1 MIINTLKFTISCN
14 ISMSENSKSKSFKEL
29 EKKLNR
35 EIKKVS
41 EELIKEKLDKK
52 KLDYD
57 TISLILEV
65 FDKSKFQWKPGHF
78 EAFDSEPENFRGK
91 TLPKNNRE
99 CVMLGVRLGTMRGKI
114 IYNLRNS
121 QITEK
126 QRNEIDDLVWKF
138 VWYSWQEARILYNR
152 SNEKEN

>member
-1 MIINTLKFTISCN
+1 MI
-14 ISMSENSKSKSFKEL
+14 ENSRSDPLKEL
-29 EKKLNR
+29 EKRLSR

-41 EELIKEKLDKK
+41 EDLIKEKLDKK

-65 FDKSKFQWKPGHF
+65 FSKSKFQWKPEHF
-78 EAFDSEPENFRGK
+78 DTFDSVPDGFKGK
-91 TLPKNNRE
+91 KLPKNQRE

-114 IYNLRNS
+114 IYNLKNS

-126 QRNEIDDLVWKF
+126 QRQEIDDLTWNL
-138 VWYSWQEARILYNR
+138 VWYSWQEARILHER
-152 SNEKEN
+152 ANEKI

>member
-1 MIINTLKFTISCN
+1 
-14 ISMSENSKSKSFKEL
+14 MSENSKSESFKEL
-29 EKKLNR
+29 EKKLDK

-57 TISLILEV
+57 TIALILEV
-65 FDKSKFQWKPGHF
+65 FDKSKFQWKQGHF
-78 EAFDSEPENFRGK
+78 EAFDSAPENFRGK

-99 CVMLGVRLGTMRGKI
+99 CVMLGIRLGTMRGKI

-126 QRNEIDDLVWKF
+126 QRNEIDDLVWNF

>member
-1 MIINTLKFTISCN
+1 
-14 ISMSENSKSKSFKEL
+14 MSENSKSKSFKEL
-29 EKKLNR
+29 EKKLDK

-57 TISLILEV
+57 TIALILEV

-78 EAFDSEPENFRGK
+78 EAFDSAPENFRGK

-114 IYNLRNS
+114 IY
-121 QITEK
+121 IYAIVK
-126 QRNEIDDLVWKF
+126 
-138 VWYSWQEARILYNR
+138 
-152 SNEKEN
+152 

>member
-1 MIINTLKFTISCN
+1 
-14 ISMSENSKSKSFKEL
+14 MSENFKSGSFKEL
-29 EKKLNR
+29 EKKLDR

-41 EELIKEKLDKK
+41 EDLIKEKLDKK

-57 TISLILEV
+57 TISLILEI
-65 FDKSKFQWKPGHF
+65 FGKSNFQWKPEHF
-78 EAFDSEPENFRGK
+78 ETFDSVPENFRGK
-91 TLPKNNRE
+91 TLPKNSRE

-114 IYNLRNS
+114 IYNLRNN

-126 QRNEIDDLVWKF
+126 QRQEIDDLTWNL

-152 SNEKEN
+152 SNGKK

>member
-1 MIINTLKFTISCN
+1 MANHGN
-14 ISMSENSKSKSFKEL
+14 ILLNENFKSQSFKEL
-29 EKKLNR
+29 EKKLDR

-65 FDKSKFQWKPGHF
+65 FDKSKFQWKPEHF
-78 EAFDSEPENFRGK
+78 ESFDSTPENFRGK
-91 TLPKNNRE
+91 ALPKNNRE
-99 CVMLGVRLGTMRGKI
+99 CVMLGIRLGTMRGKI

-126 QRNEIDDLVWKF
+126 QRREIDDLVWSF
-138 VWYSWQEARILYNR
+138 VWHSWQEARILYNR
-152 SNEKEN
+152 SNEKKE